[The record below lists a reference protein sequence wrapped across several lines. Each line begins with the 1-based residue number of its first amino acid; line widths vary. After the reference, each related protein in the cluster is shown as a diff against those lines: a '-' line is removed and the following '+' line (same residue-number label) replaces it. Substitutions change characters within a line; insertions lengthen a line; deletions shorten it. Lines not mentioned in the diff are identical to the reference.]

1 MEGSAIRNRG
11 KRGSEG
17 NTKGRSLGVG
27 VVRGE
32 RKIIKKEGFKKK
44 YGGKLCSRSP
54 DDVTILNGRL
64 VKCRFNVF
72 CFWNNYFQNHYLSFC
87 EFPCNIR

>member
-1 MEGSAIRNRG
+1 MEGSALRNRG

-44 YGGKLCSRSP
+44 IRWKALFTKSR
-54 DDVTILNGRL
+54 
-64 VKCRFNVF
+64 
-72 CFWNNYFQNHYLSFC
+72 
-87 EFPCNIR
+87 

>member
-1 MEGSAIRNRG
+1 MEGSAISDRG

-44 YGGKLCSRSP
+44 NK
-54 DDVTILNGRL
+54 VE
-64 VKCRFNVF
+64 
-72 CFWNNYFQNHYLSFC
+72 SFVH
-87 EFPCNIR
+87 EAPMM